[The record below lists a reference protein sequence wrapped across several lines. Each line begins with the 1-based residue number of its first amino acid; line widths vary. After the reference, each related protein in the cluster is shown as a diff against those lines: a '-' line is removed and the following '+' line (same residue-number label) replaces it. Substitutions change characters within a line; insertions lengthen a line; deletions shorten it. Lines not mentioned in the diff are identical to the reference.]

1 MTTTSRHRRPSPIR
15 LLPVIGAAVVGAA
28 LGAGTVAIAGPH
40 APTNQV
46 TTPPAAVADAAA
58 ASMAPSD
65 TVPSNTA
72 PANTAPSNTGKSTKT
87 VPAEAVRPMDPVAF
101 SPPITDAAGMSLTVL
116 RPEKVKGGVR
126 LTIALVNTNDVPIT
140 VDTTAVGP
148 RNPRFN
154 NVAVPITMTPARKRL
169 APGEGYTYQCVFKL
183 PTTDAGQLSFIV
195 GMASITGE
203 AIGG

>member
-1 MTTTSRHRRPSPIR
+1 MR
-15 LLPVIGAAVVGAA
+15 LLPVIGAAVVGTA
-28 LGAGTVAIAGPH
+28 LGAGTVAIASSN
-40 APTNQV
+40 APTQQI

-58 ASMAPSD
+58 ASMAPSE

-72 PANTAPSNTGKSTKT
+72 PANTGKSTKT
-87 VPAEAVRPMDPVAF
+87 VPAPTEAVRPMDPVAF

-140 VDTTAVGP
+140 VDTGAVGP

-154 NVAVPITMTPARKRL
+154 NVAVPMTMTPARKRL

-183 PTTDAGQLSFIV
+183 PTTDAGQLSFVV
-195 GMASITGE
+195 GMASIMGE

>member
-1 MTTTSRHRRPSPIR
+1 
-15 LLPVIGAAVVGAA
+15 VGAA
-28 LGAGTVAIAGPH
+28 LGAGTVAIAGPN
-40 APTNQV
+40 APTQQV

-58 ASMAPSD
+58 ATMAPFD

-72 PANTAPSNTGKSTKT
+72 PANTGKSTKT
-87 VPAEAVRPMDPVAF
+87 VPAPAEAVRPMDPVAF

-140 VDTTAVGP
+140 VDTGAVGP

-154 NVAVPITMTPARKRL
+154 NVAVPMTMTPARKRL

>member
-1 MTTTSRHRRPSPIR
+1 MTITSRHRRPSPMR
-15 LLPVIGAAVVGAA
+15 LLPVIGAAIVGAA
-28 LGAGTVAIAGPH
+28 LGAGTVAIASPH

-46 TTPPAAVADAAA
+46 TTPPPAVADAAA
-58 ASMAPSD
+58 ASMAPS
-65 TVPSNTA
+65 NTA
-72 PANTAPSNTGKSTKT
+72 PANTAPANSGKSTKT
-87 VPAEAVRPMDPVAF
+87 VPAPAEAVRPMDPVAF

-140 VDTTAVGP
+140 VDTAAVGP

-154 NVAVPITMTPARKRL
+154 NVAVPMTMTPARKRL

>member
-1 MTTTSRHRRPSPIR
+1 MR

-28 LGAGTVAIAGPH
+28 LGAGTVAIASPH

-46 TTPPAAVADAAA
+46 TTPPPAVADAAA
-58 ASMAPSD
+58 ASMA
-65 TVPSNTA
+65 PSNTA
-72 PANTAPSNTGKSTKT
+72 PANTAPSNTVPANSGKSTKT
-87 VPAEAVRPMDPVAF
+87 VPAPAEAVRPMDPVAF

-140 VDTTAVGP
+140 VDTAAVGP

-154 NVAVPITMTPARKRL
+154 NVAVPMTMTPARKRL

>member
-1 MTTTSRHRRPSPIR
+1 MR

-28 LGAGTVAIAGPH
+28 LGAGTVAVASPY

-65 TVPSNTA
+65 GVPSNMA
-72 PANTAPSNTGKSTKT
+72 PANTAPSNTAPSNSGKSTKT
-87 VPAEAVRPMDPVAF
+87 VPAPAEAVRPMDPVAF

-140 VDTTAVGP
+140 VDTAAVGP

-154 NVAVPITMTPARKRL
+154 NVAVPMIMTPARKRL

>member
-1 MTTTSRHRRPSPIR
+1 MR

-28 LGAGTVAIAGPH
+28 LGAGTVAIASPN
-40 APTNQV
+40 APTQQV
-46 TTPPAAVADAAA
+46 TTPPAAVTDAAA

-65 TVPSNTA
+65 TVPSTTGLSNTA
-72 PANTAPSNTGKSTKT
+72 PPNTGRSTKA
-87 VPAEAVRPMDPVAF
+87 VPGPAETVRPMDPVAF
-101 SPPITDAAGMSLTVL
+101 SLPITDAAGMSLTVL

-140 VDTTAVGP
+140 VDTGAVGP

-154 NVAVPITMTPARKRL
+154 NVAVPMTMTPARKRL

-195 GMASITGE
+195 GMTSITGE
-203 AIGG
+203 ATGG